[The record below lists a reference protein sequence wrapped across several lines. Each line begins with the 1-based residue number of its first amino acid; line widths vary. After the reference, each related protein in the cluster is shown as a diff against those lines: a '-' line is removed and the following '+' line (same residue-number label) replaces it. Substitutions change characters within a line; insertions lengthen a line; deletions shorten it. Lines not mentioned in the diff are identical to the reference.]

1 MQVAHKGRVAD
12 LADLGNGSIFL
23 TDFGGWPLVR
33 AMKAVYMRR
42 PDIHAGKVVT
52 VGPFRD
58 EDGGKPGV
66 YEPHAVRRSSVVDVT
81 DILTFTFSTDPRHIE
96 FDLPSPRECVG
107 LAVIVETN
115 AFLGCQFYRGGDSW
129 EAAYL
134 NMATGEIVFDIN
146 AGKACISREWSL
158 QETL

>member
-12 LADLGNGSIFL
+12 LSDLGDGSIFL
-23 TDFGGWPLVR
+23 TDFGGGPLVR
-33 AMKAVYMRR
+33 AMKAVYMHR
-42 PDIHAGKVVT
+42 PGIHAGKVVT

-66 YEPHAVRRSSVVDVT
+66 YEPHVVRRSSVVDVT
-81 DILTFTFSTDPRHIE
+81 DILTFTFSADPQHIE
-96 FDLPSPRECVG
+96 FGMPSPRECAG
-107 LAVIVETN
+107 LAILVETN
-115 AFLGCQFYRGGDSW
+115 AFLGCQFYRGGSSW

-134 NMATGEIVFDIN
+134 NMATGEIVFDID

-158 QETL
+158 QETA